1 MTHTTSP
8 TAGIQTDTDGIH
20 TGIWECGT
28 VFTTGDGTTLGIT
41 AAYTVLG
48 TTEVSITHGIMQGI
62 MTLGTMEDGTIHG
75 IMVTAGTVG
84 MTRSTDICTRITADG
99 MEDGIH
105 TTTIITTITTSHIRH
120 QEQSSTEKCTE
131 DPVLRPPETV
141 FLQEEAHPSHRPEPL
156 PEECRPPAEAHS
168 APAGQL
174 RQERRQEGDL
184 RLQARHLH
192 VRQPHT
198 EDRQA
203 QHHAFQA
210 AVRRTAEAQALRAAP
225 QLTAEVQ
232 VLRAAVRHTA
242 EAILPQ
248 ADQVTAPVR
257 LAEDIA
263 EAARAVAADTAEAA
277 QEAEDR
283 NSSNLS

>member
-1 MTHTTSP
+1 M
-8 TAGIQTDTDGIH
+8 
-20 TGIWECGT
+20 
-28 VFTTGDGTTLGIT
+28 FTTEDGTTLGIT

-99 MEDGIH
+99 MADGIH
-105 TTTIITTITTSHIRH
+105 TTTIITTITTITTSHIRH

-131 DPVLRPPETV
+131 DPALRPPETV
-141 FLQEEAHPSHRPEPL
+141 FLQEEAHPNHRLERL
-156 PEECRPPAEAHS
+156 QEGCLPPAEAHS
-168 APAGQL
+168 AQAGQL

-210 AVRRTAEAQALRAAP
+210 AVRRTAEVQALRAAA

-248 ADQVTAPVR
+248 ADQVTAQVR
-257 LAEDIA
+257 LAADIA
-263 EAARAVAADTAEAA
+263 EAARAVAADTAEAV

>member
-1 MTHTTSP
+1 M
-8 TAGIQTDTDGIH
+8 
-20 TGIWECGT
+20 
-28 VFTTGDGTTLGIT
+28 FTTGDGTTLGIT
-41 AAYTVLG
+41 EAYTVLG
-48 TTEVSITHGIMQGI
+48 TMQDITTH
-62 MTLGTMEDGTIHG
+62 GTMEDGTIHG

-120 QEQSSTEKCTE
+120 QEQSSAEKCTE
-131 DPVLRPPETV
+131 APVLRPPETV
-141 FLQEEAHPSHRPEPL
+141 FLQEVAHPSHRLERL
-156 PEECRPPAEAHS
+156 QEGCLPPAEAHS

-210 AVRRTAEAQALRAAP
+210 AVRRTAEAQALRAAA

>member
-41 AAYTVLG
+41 EAYTVLG
-48 TTEVSITHGIMQGI
+48 TTEVTITHGIMQGI
-62 MTLGTMEDGTIHG
+62 MTLGTMEDGTTLG

-105 TTTIITTITTSHIRH
+105 ITTITTSHIRH

-141 FLQEEAHPSHRPEPL
+141 FLQEEAHPNHRLERL
-156 PEECRPPAEAHS
+156 QEGCLPPAEAHS
-168 APAGQL
+168 AQAGQL

-210 AVRRTAEAQALRAAP
+210 AVLRTAEAQALRAAA

-263 EAARAVAADTAEAA
+263 EAARAVAADTAEAV
-277 QEAEDR
+277 QEEEDR

>member
-1 MTHTTSP
+1 M
-8 TAGIQTDTDGIH
+8 
-20 TGIWECGT
+20 
-28 VFTTGDGTTLGIT
+28 FTTGDGTTLGIT
-41 AAYTVLG
+41 EAYTVLG
-48 TTEVSITHGIMQGI
+48 TMEVSITLGTMQDI
-62 MTLGTMEDGTIHG
+62 MTHGTMEDGTIHG

-105 TTTIITTITTSHIRH
+105 ITTTIITTITTSHIRH

-131 DPVLRPPETV
+131 APVLRPPETV
-141 FLQEEAHPSHRPEPL
+141 FLQEEAHPNHRLERL
-156 PEECRPPAEAHS
+156 QEGCLPPAEAHS

-210 AVRRTAEAQALRAAP
+210 AVRRTAEAQALRAAA

-263 EAARAVAADTAEAA
+263 EAVRAVAADTAEAA

-283 NSSNLS
+283 NS